1 MVKGTKRHKRSKSG
15 TIKNKCLNQ
24 TTMYGLITWY
34 EEMFEK
40 IGWMVLAKSKGGME
54 DKIVAYKNSLTR
66 LQEKLKCK
74 INEVTNEDNK
84 NDLRIMLVNITILLN
99 HANKVFTSSQH

>member
-24 TTMYGLITWY
+24 ATMYGLITWY

-40 IGWMVLAKSKGGME
+40 IGWMVLAKSKGGMG

-74 INEVTNEDNK
+74 INEVTNKDNK

-99 HANKVFTSSQH
+99 HANKVFPSSQH